1 MLIFFYII
9 KHIITHKNKILY
21 RFFMYY
27 LLPTIKKV
35 KKRFESVSD
44 PYSNFYI
51 YYLRIYMIHLRFS
64 FYESLQDQC

>member
-21 RFFMYY
+21 RFFYVLFAPY
-27 LLPTIKKV
+27 NLKGE
-35 KKRFESVSD
+35 KRFVSD

-51 YYLRIYMIHLRFS
+51 YYLRIYI
-64 FYESLQDQC
+64 

>member
-9 KHIITHKNKILY
+9 KHIITNKNKILY

-35 KKRFESVSD
+35 KKDSN
-44 PYSNFYI
+44 PYPI
-51 YYLRIYMIHLRFS
+51 RIRIFIS
-64 FYESLQDQC
+64 II